1 MRSTSGARHWGCGRR
16 CAARSL
22 LPGGEWNG
30 GRGGCVR
37 RAGREGGAGGVG
49 ASAGRMRV
57 RRAGRAH
64 RWGCVRR
71 CRAGRAR
78 EREIGASRP
87 VPGRRGVGGAKASD
101 TGGPKSGGPG
111 RRGGGGGGQHTGGP
125 VTPVLGGPGC
135 RLGGQRRRERERR
148 RRASIG
154 RAGGGRAGG
163 GGEGG
168 GGGNKTRADRR
179 VAGWAGEWGGWGDNT
194 QSHRRAGYTGIGR
207 AGV

>member
-1 MRSTSGARHWGCGRR
+1 VRSTSGARHWGCGRR

-57 RRAGRAH
+57 RRAGRAL

-111 RRGGGGGGQHTGGP
+111 RRGGGGGGNTQAGQLHRYWAGRGVGWAASGGERERGADG
-125 VTPVLGGPGC
+125 PVLGGPEE
-135 RLGGQRRRERERR
+135 GGP
-148 RRASIG
+148 
-154 RAGGGRAGG
+154 GG
-163 GGEGG
+163 GGAREMCGRAESGGPREEGGAVGG
-168 GGGNKTRADRR
+168 GGG
-179 VAGWAGEWGGWGDNT
+179 
-194 QSHRRAGYTGIGR
+194 
-207 AGV
+207 